1 MDSASRNGQRVLWA
15 FWIACAVVAIGGVAP
30 YLIAGGSSRISG
42 VVFPF
47 ALAALALGACALLH
61 EQGRPLATM
70 LYFLASLAIV
80 YGILAMLAVPLRLAV
95 IGQCPPEPATCGLGL
110 ERPMTGGETTA
121 LGFAVGMGIVAILT
135 GFFGLVTLYRR
146 APAQPPP
153 TPPVRSIAPVGTRPP
168 AGAAPAPPPA
178 TPTTSQPEGALRAP
192 GRPEVEAPPE
202 ISSPQAEPEL
212 ELPAHEPE
220 LELPAH
226 LPGSQLPDPPP
237 VDTPQASSVAMPP
250 APQQPRPRRRRV
262 PKAPPDSSTTPD
274 SDA

>member
-1 MDSASRNGQRVLWA
+1 MDSASGHGQRVLWA
-15 FWIACAVVAIGGVAP
+15 FWIACAVSAVAGVAP
-30 YLIAGGSSRISG
+30 YLLAGGSSRISG

-47 ALAALALGACALLH
+47 ALAALALGACAVLH

-95 IGQCPPEPATCGLGL
+95 IGQCPPEPMPCGIGL

-146 APAQPPP
+146 AQAPTPS

-168 AGAAPAPPPA
+168 AGATPRPTPAPATA
-178 TPTTSQPEGALRAP
+178 SQP
-192 GRPEVEAPPE
+192 
-202 ISSPQAEPEL
+202 EPEL
-212 ELPAHEPE
+212 ELPAHEPD

-226 LPGSQLPDPPP
+226 SRESQLPDPTSAGSL
-237 VDTPQASSVAMPP
+237 DTSSAAPPP
-250 APQQPRPRRRRV
+250 APPRKPQRPRV
-262 PKAPPDSSTTPD
+262 AKSPPEPPTAPN

>member
-1 MDSASRNGQRVLWA
+1 MDSASRHGQRVLWA
-15 FWIACAVVAIGGVAP
+15 FWIACAVSAVAGVAP
-30 YLIAGGSSRISG
+30 YLLAGGSSRISG

-47 ALAALALGACALLH
+47 ALAALALGACARLH
-61 EQGRPLATM
+61 EQGRPLAAM

-95 IGQCPPEPATCGLGL
+95 IGQCPPAPVPCGIGL

-146 APAQPPP
+146 AQAPTPN
-153 TPPVRSIAPVGTRPP
+153 TPPVRSIAPVGTTPP
-168 AGAAPAPPPA
+168 AGATPPPPPAPAPA
-178 TPTTSQPEGALRAP
+178 IAALP
-192 GRPEVEAPPE
+192 D
-202 ISSPQAEPEL
+202 PEL
-212 ELPAHEPE
+212 ELPAHEPD

-226 LPGSQLPDPPP
+226 SRESQLPDPTPA
-237 VDTPQASSVAMPP
+237 DTLETSSSAPPP
-250 APQQPRPRRRRV
+250 APPRKPGRPRV
-262 PKAPPDSSTTPD
+262 AKSPPAPPTAPN